1 MDIANINLLDI
12 TKNKIMPM
20 VPKYIDEAGCKYID
34 DTGAYYIDNN

>member
-12 TKNKIMPM
+12 TKNKITSR
-20 VPKYIDEAGCKYID
+20 VSKYIDESGCKYID